1 MKKSITIIILFT
13 ASYQLF
19 AQFED
24 LTFGSDSTLDVITW
38 NIEHFP
44 KNGQITINY
53 VSQIIEAL
61 DVDVL
66 AIQEV
71 TDNTYLNQLVESLA
85 GWDGVYAYNQ
95 YAALAYVYKTDIIK
109 EVDVYEIYTSKSRE
123 FPRSPLVMEMVY
135 EDEHYV
141 IINNHLKCCG
151 DGYLDQSNSWDE
163 EKRRLDACNLLN
175 QYIINN
181 YDDEKVILLGD
192 LNDILTDS
200 PDNNV
205 FRAFTDDISNYI
217 FGDMYIAQGSS
228 SNWSFPTWPSHLDHI
243 LLTSELFEE
252 FENSYSYVQTIK
264 VDEYFEEGWYEY
276 DHNVS
281 DHRPV
286 GLKIKCSSNLGF
298 VDEPDRDR
306 NFCIYPNPVKT
317 STTISFNPAMA
328 NTVVEI
334 YNIEAQKI
342 QLYSILKNQTSIT
355 WNVENL
361 PSGIYYAKLIV
372 DGEIKAIRKIVVTK

>member
-53 VSQIIEAL
+53 VSQLIEAL